1 MRRRV
6 IILSR
11 LLCYNSDMMKLHIIN
26 DYKSIYPQLRGKDLT
41 DALIRDCLG
50 REDAVIERTD
60 KGKPYVRL
68 TDDDPCGAPFISVS
82 HSEDLFALLVS
93 DREAGLDI
101 QHARNAKTNRIAARY
116 FTAEEAEQAAADGT
130 SNRFFEIWTRKE
142 ALSKYVGTGL
152 EHIMQKEQVL
162 DRDDVRFTDLRL
174 EDGCFCSVCTGTE
187 EGDHSDE
194 IQISYGKQDR

>member
-1 MRRRV
+1 
-6 IILSR
+6 
-11 LLCYNSDMMKLHIIN
+11 MMKLHIIN

-101 QHARNAKTNRIAARY
+101 QHTRNAKTNRIAARY
-116 FTAEEAEQAAADGT
+116 FTAEEAEQAAADGA

-187 EGDHSDE
+187 EGDQSDE